1 MSYLEHIEK
10 IKKYV
15 QLVGMFESKNQYFY
29 EPYND
34 INQNIFD
41 WKDYNVTNDNST
53 YYQNGHDLVEMKFNL
68 SDVTLMGTENH
79 INKMPEVI
87 NRLQVRLNEKQ
98 LKIDS
103 Y

>member
-1 MSYLEHIEK
+1 M
-10 IKKYV
+10 
-15 QLVGMFESKNQYFY
+15 
-29 EPYND
+29 
-34 INQNIFD
+34 
-41 WKDYNVTNDNST
+41 TNDNST

-98 LKIDS
+98 LKIDAYEHCIMKDRTCS
-103 Y
+103 TVLDDSPTKIYAGVHS